1 MPYRA
6 AMLLPALA
14 ATLAAQP
21 TTMRT
26 PLPYAHDYLSR
37 TGTTPKAS
45 EQDYPVRAKLQKLS
59 IGAEYLVHSFSSG
72 RQMFIAKDYLVVEV
86 ALFPAKG
93 ENLEV
98 NASHFTLCVN
108 GRKQALSPQAP
119 EFVADSLKHPD
130 QSYGLHPV
138 AALGPIVLGQP
149 QPTERFPG
157 DPNGR
162 AGTPPPQA
170 PEDNPSG
177 LDKEPPIRAE
187 DLVVQAALPDG
198 EHHGPT
204 SGFLYFPYRGNI
216 HRIRS
221 LELMFTGPAGSAALP
236 LM

>member
-1 MPYRA
+1 
-6 AMLLPALA
+6 
-14 ATLAAQP
+14 
-21 TTMRT
+21 MRT
-26 PLPYAHDYLSR
+26 PLPYAHDYVSR
-37 TGTTPKAS
+37 TGTAPKAS
-45 EQDYPVRAKLQKLS
+45 APDYPAHATLQKLS

-98 NASHFTLCVN
+98 NAGHFTLYVN
-108 GRKQALSPQAP
+108 GRKRAISPQAP
-119 EFVADSLKHPD
+119 EFVAESLKHPD
-130 QSYGLHPV
+130 QSSGLHPV

-149 QPTERFPG
+149 PPAERFPG

-162 AGTPPPQA
+162 TGTPPRA
-170 PEDNPSG
+170 PGDDSSG
-177 LDKEPPIRAE
+177 VDKELPLTAE
-187 DLVVQAALPDG
+187 DLVVQAALSDG

-216 HRIRS
+216 HHIHS
-221 LELMFTGPAGSAALP
+221 LELVFASPAGDATLP